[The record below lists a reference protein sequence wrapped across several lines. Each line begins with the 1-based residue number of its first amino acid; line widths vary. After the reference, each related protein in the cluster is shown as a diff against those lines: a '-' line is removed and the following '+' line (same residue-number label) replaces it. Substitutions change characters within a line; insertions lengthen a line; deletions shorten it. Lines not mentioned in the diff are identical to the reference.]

1 MSIGISTR
9 IKRRVRLI
17 FSAVTLGISLTCF
30 LPSYT
35 TNAQESEKVR
45 TINSQF
51 FQENGCPVAVT
62 ATRTELDLDP
72 FDAPLDARI
81 YLTYRNISDRTVDA
95 VKFRIRLSDNYGKD
109 LGTFH
114 APDSG
119 LLAAGQERTQKYK
132 RDKVY
137 PSTTTMQIRVLQA
150 HFSDGNMWNSTKMQE
165 LIDPHGGGTPPQS
178 PETSQPGTPGETPP
192 AAPGTP

>member
-1 MSIGISTR
+1 M
-9 IKRRVRLI
+9 
-17 FSAVTLGISLTCF
+17 TCF

-35 TNAQESEKVR
+35 TNAQDSEKVR
-45 TINSQF
+45 TIGSQF

-62 ATRTELDLDP
+62 ATRAELDLDP

-81 YLTYRNISDRTVDA
+81 YLTYRNISDRTIDA

-132 RDKVY
+132 REKIY

-150 HFSDGNMWNSTKMQE
+150 HYADGNMWNSTKMQE
-165 LIDPHGGGTPPQS
+165 LVDPHGGGTPA
-178 PETSQPGTPGETPP
+178 
-192 AAPGTP
+192 AAPGTDGTPPANPGTPENNGTPSSQ

>member
-9 IKRRVRLI
+9 VKRRVRLI

-30 LPSYT
+30 LHSYSS
-35 TNAQESEKVR
+35 NAQTAEKVR
-45 TINSQF
+45 SIQSQF
-51 FQENGCPVAVT
+51 FQEGGCPVAVT
-62 ATRTELDLDP
+62 ATRAELDLDP

-81 YLTYRNISDRTVDA
+81 YLTYRNISDRPVDA

-114 APDSG
+114 APDEG
-119 LLAAGQERTQKYK
+119 ILGAGQERTQKWK
-132 RDKVY
+132 RDRVY

-150 HFSDGNMWNSTKMQE
+150 RFSDGTMWNSTKMQE
-165 LIDPHGGGTPPQS
+165 LLDPHGGGTPPA
-178 PETSQPGTPGETPP
+178 PPATDGAPPANPGTPQSQ
-192 AAPGTP
+192 